1 MLRGFTPQSALE
13 APRFCISAGSP
24 DAEAVKNSE
33 TAAGDINST
42 VFFEEGITPETVQT
56 LRGMCI
62 FSTCGILR
70 TCEYVY
76 KCGSVCLCTEME
88 ADASPFFCPLIPSAS

>member
-24 DAEAVKNSE
+24 DAEVVKNSE

-42 VFFEEGITPETVQT
+42 VFFEEGI
-56 LRGMCI
+56 
-62 FSTCGILR
+62 
-70 TCEYVY
+70 
-76 KCGSVCLCTEME
+76 
-88 ADASPFFCPLIPSAS
+88 SP